1 MISTRP
7 LLAVAVAGLAAL
19 AILFLNKREKLR
31 DAVSPIAA
39 VAMFAI
45 VVSMA
50 PTVLAGG
57 TVELRLFEVLP
68 GIDVALR
75 ADALGMV
82 FATVSSLLWIVAAVY
97 SIGYMRHL
105 HEHAQTRFFACFATS
120 LAAAVG
126 GAFAANLFTLVIF
139 YEVLSLVTYPL
150 VYHHEDEEGW
160 RGSRKYL
167 VYLMGASKSVLL
179 AALALTY
186 HIAGSLDF
194 VRGGLLTGANASAT
208 LLTVVYFCYLF
219 GFAKAAVMPM
229 HAWLPAAM
237 VAPTPVSA
245 LLHAVAV
252 VKMGVFCVLRV
263 IFHVFGVSTVGELG
277 LGAATAYL
285 VSFTILM
292 ASVYALTRDDLK
304 ARLAYSTVSQLSYIV
319 LGAVLLSPLAMVG
332 GIIHIAA
339 HAFSKITLFF
349 CAGSIYCAS
358 GKRNISDMAGIGRR
372 LPWTMGAFFVASLSM
387 IGIPPT
393 AGFVSKWYLA
403 EGSVEAGQM
412 AFLAVLLASSVLNAA
427 YFLPV
432 SYTAFFEAET
442 KESRAPVREIPLVA
456 IPLVA
461 TAILSVL
468 MGIFPYYVPHPRGRS
483 DPMIKPVVD
492 FFGDA
497 QYARLRRRL
506 FYLVLVLIV
515 AADFLVPR
523 AHAEYLWERLPGWPA
538 AYGFG
543 SCVLLIFVS
552 KFLGHRAGLMR
563 REDYYD

>member
-1 MISTRP
+1 MDPVISIRP

-19 AILFLNKREKLR
+19 AVLLLNNREKLR
-31 DAVSPIAA
+31 DVVSPLAA
-39 VAMFAI
+39 IAMFAI
-45 VVSMA
+45 VASMA

-57 TVELRLFEVLP
+57 TVDLRLFEILP
-68 GIDVALR
+68 GIDFAFR

-82 FATVSSLLWIVAAVY
+82 FATVSSLLWIVAAIY

-105 HEHAQTRFFACFATS
+105 NEHAQTRFFACFATS

-160 RGSRKYL
+160 TGSRKYL

-194 VRGGLLTGANASAT
+194 VAGGLLAGVDASAA

-263 IFHVFGVSTVGELG
+263 VFHVFGTGLVDGLG
-277 LGAATAYL
+277 LGIATAYL

-292 ASVYALTRDDLK
+292 ASIYALTRDDLK
-304 ARLAYSTVSQLSYIV
+304 AQARLFDGQPALLHRAGRGSAVAGRDGRRDHPHCGACILQDHALFLRRVDLLRVWQAEHQRHGRHRPQAALDDGGVLRRLAQHDRDAADRGLRQQVVSGAG
-319 LGAVLLSPLAMVG
+319 LGG
-332 GIIHIAA
+332 G
-339 HAFSKITLFF
+339 
-349 CAGSIYCAS
+349 G
-358 GKRNISDMAGIGRR
+358 GDRVPD
-372 LPWTMGAFFVASLSM
+372 
-387 IGIPPT
+387 
-393 AGFVSKWYLA
+393 
-403 EGSVEAGQM
+403 
-412 AFLAVLLASSVLNAA
+412 
-427 YFLPV
+427 
-432 SYTAFFEAET
+432 
-442 KESRAPVREIPLVA
+442 RAPGE
-456 IPLVA
+456 
-461 TAILSVL
+461 
-468 MGIFPYYVPHPRGRS
+468 
-483 DPMIKPVVD
+483 
-492 FFGDA
+492 FGPE
-497 QYARLRRRL
+497 RRL
-506 FYLVLVLIV
+506 FPAGQLC
-515 AADFLVPR
+515 
-523 AHAEYLWERLPGWPA
+523 RLFRDG
-538 AYGFG
+538 G
-543 SCVLLIFVS
+543 
-552 KFLGHRAGLMR
+552 AG
-563 REDYYD
+563 EPCDGP

>member
-1 MISTRP
+1 MISIRP
-7 LLAVAVAGLAAL
+7 LLAVTVAGLAAL
-19 AILFLNKREKLR
+19 AILLLNNREKLR
-31 DAVSPIAA
+31 DVVSPLAA
-39 VAMFAI
+39 VVMFAI
-45 VVSMA
+45 VASMA

-57 TVELRLFEVLP
+57 TVELRLFQILP
-68 GIDVALR
+68 GIDFAFRV
-75 ADALGMV
+75 DALGMV
-82 FATVSSLLWIVAAVY
+82 FATVSSLLWIVAAFY

-105 HEHAQTRFFACFATS
+105 KEHAQTRFFACFATS

-139 YEVLSLVTYPL
+139 YEMLSLVTYPL
-150 VYHHEDEEGW
+150 VYHHEDEEAW
-160 RGSRKYL
+160 AGSRKYL

-186 HIAGSLDF
+186 DLAGSLDF
-194 VRGGLLTGANASAT
+194 VAGGLLARVDAPAT
-208 LLTVVYFCYLF
+208 LLTIIYFCYLF

-252 VKMGVFCVLRV
+252 VKMGVFCVLRLV
-263 IFHVFGVSTVGELG
+263 FHVFGVGLMSGLG
-277 LGAATAYL
+277 LGIATAYV

-319 LGAVLLSPLAMVG
+319 LGAVLLSRATMVG

-358 GKRNISDMAGIGRR
+358 GKRNISDMAGIGRK

-393 AGFVSKWYLA
+393 GGFVSKWYLA
-403 EGSVEAGQM
+403 LGTVEAGEI
-412 AFLAVLLASSVLNAA
+412 AFLIVLLVSAVLNAA

-432 SYTAFFEAET
+432 SYIAFFGTAAR
-442 KESRAPVREIPLVA
+442 ESPTTVREIPMVT

-461 TAILSVL
+461 TAMLSVA
-468 MGIFPYYVPHPRGRS
+468 MGVFPGYFLALAEG
-483 DPMIKPVVD
+483 VV
-492 FFGDA
+492 
-497 QYARLRRRL
+497 R
-506 FYLVLVLIV
+506 
-515 AADFLVPR
+515 
-523 AHAEYLWERLPGWPA
+523 
-538 AYGFG
+538 
-543 SCVLLIFVS
+543 
-552 KFLGHRAGLMR
+552 
-563 REDYYD
+563 

>member
-1 MISTRP
+1 LDPVISIRP
-7 LLAVAVAGLAAL
+7 LLAVAVPGLAAL
-19 AILFLNKREKLR
+19 AILLLNNREKLR
-31 DAVSPIAA
+31 DVVSPLAA
-39 VAMFAI
+39 IILFAI
-45 VVSMA
+45 VASMA

-57 TVELRLFEVLP
+57 TVDLRLFEVLP
-68 GIDVALR
+68 GVDFAFR

-82 FATVSSLLWIVAAVY
+82 FATVSSLLWIVAAIY

-105 HEHAQTRFFACFATS
+105 NEHAQTRFFACFATS

-139 YEVLSLVTYPL
+139 YEMLSLVTYPL

-160 RGSRKYL
+160 MGARKYL

-186 HIAGSLDF
+186 SIAGSLDF
-194 VRGGLLTGANASAT
+194 IKGGLLAGVNASAA

-252 VKMGVFCVLRV
+252 VKMGVFCLLRV
-263 IFHVFGVSTVGELG
+263 VFHVFGVKLVGELG
-277 LGAATAYL
+277 LGIATAYL
-285 VSFTILM
+285 VSFTIVM

-319 LGAVLLSPLAMVG
+319 LGAVLLSPVAMVG
-332 GIIHIAA
+332 GIIHMAA

-372 LPWTMGAFFVASLSM
+372 LPWTMGAFFIASLSM
-387 IGIPPT
+387 IGVPPT
-393 AGFVSKWYLA
+393 AGFISKWYLTL
-403 EGSVEAGQM
+403 GSVEAGQI
-412 AFLAVLLASSVLNAA
+412 AFLAVLLVSSILNAA

-432 SYTAFFEAET
+432 SYAAFFGTEAQ
-442 KESRAPVREIPLVA
+442 ESPATVREIPMVT

-468 MGIFPYYVPHPRGRS
+468 MGIFPGYFLTLAEG
-483 DPMIKPVVD
+483 VV
-492 FFGDA
+492 
-497 QYARLRRRL
+497 R
-506 FYLVLVLIV
+506 
-515 AADFLVPR
+515 
-523 AHAEYLWERLPGWPA
+523 
-538 AYGFG
+538 
-543 SCVLLIFVS
+543 
-552 KFLGHRAGLMR
+552 
-563 REDYYD
+563 

>member
-1 MISTRP
+1 MDPVTSIRP

-19 AILFLNKREKLR
+19 AILLLNNREKLR
-31 DAVSPIAA
+31 DVVSPFAA
-39 VAMFAI
+39 IAMFAI

-57 TVELRLFEVLP
+57 TIDLHLFEILP
-68 GIDVALR
+68 GIDFAFRV
-75 ADALGMV
+75 DALGMV
-82 FATVSSLLWIVAAVY
+82 FATVSSLLWIVAAIY

-105 HEHAQTRFFACFATS
+105 NEHAQTRFFACFATS

-126 GAFAANLFTLVIF
+126 GAFSANLFTLVIF

-160 RGSRKYL
+160 AGSRKYL

-186 HIAGSLDF
+186 HIAGTLDF
-194 VRGGLLTGANASAT
+194 VAGGLLAGIDASPA

-263 IFHVFGVSTVGELG
+263 VFHIFGTGLVDGLG
-277 LGAATAYL
+277 LGIATAYL
-285 VSFTILM
+285 ASFTILM
-292 ASVYALTRDDLK
+292 ASIYALTRDDLK

-319 LGAVLLSPLAMVG
+319 LGAVLLSPVAMVG

-372 LPWTMGAFFVASLSM
+372 LPWTMGAFFVGSLSM
-387 IGIPPT
+387 IGVPPT

-403 EGSVEAGQM
+403 LGSVEAGDI
-412 AFLAVLLASSVLNAA
+412 AFLIVLLVSSVLNAA

-432 SYTAFFEAET
+432 SYVAFFGT
-442 KESRAPVREIPLVA
+442 SSQESPATVREIPMMTV
-456 IPLVA
+456 PLVA

-468 MGIFPYYVPHPRGRS
+468 MGIFPDYFLTLAQG
-483 DPMIKPVVD
+483 VV
-492 FFGDA
+492 
-497 QYARLRRRL
+497 R
-506 FYLVLVLIV
+506 
-515 AADFLVPR
+515 
-523 AHAEYLWERLPGWPA
+523 
-538 AYGFG
+538 
-543 SCVLLIFVS
+543 
-552 KFLGHRAGLMR
+552 
-563 REDYYD
+563 

>member
-1 MISTRP
+1 MISIRP
-7 LLAVAVAGLAAL
+7 LLAVAVPVLAAL
-19 AILFLNKREKLR
+19 AVLLLNKRAKLR
-31 DAVSPIAA
+31 DVISPLAA
-39 VAMFAI
+39 IAMFAI
-45 VVSMA
+45 VASMA

-57 TVELRLFEVLP
+57 TVDLRLFEILP
-68 GIDVALR
+68 GIDFAFRV
-75 ADALGMV
+75 DALGMV
-82 FATVSSLLWIVAAVY
+82 FATVSSLLWIVASIY

-105 HEHAQTRFFACFATS
+105 NEHAQTRFFACFAAS
-120 LAAAVG
+120 LAAAAG

-160 RGSRKYL
+160 TGSRKYL

-186 HIAGSLDF
+186 NIAGSLDF
-194 VRGGLLTGANASAT
+194 VPGGLLAGVNASAP

-263 IFHVFGVSTVGELG
+263 VFHVFGVGLVGGLG
-277 LGAATAYL
+277 LGIATAYV

-292 ASVYALTRDDLK
+292 ASIYALTRDDLK

-319 LGAVLLSPLAMVG
+319 LGAVLLSPIAMVG

-372 LPWTMGAFFVASLSM
+372 LPWTMGAFFVGSLSM
-387 IGIPPT
+387 IGVPPA
-393 AGFVSKWYLA
+393 AGFISKWYLA
-403 EGSVEAGQM
+403 RGSVEAGETP
-412 AFLAVLLASSVLNAA
+412 FLIVLLISSVLNAA

-432 SYTAFFEAET
+432 SYAAFFGTEAQ
-442 KESRAPVREIPLVA
+442 ESPATVREIPMLT

-461 TAILSVL
+461 TAILSVA
-468 MGIFPYYVPHPRGRS
+468 MGIFPDYFVALAER
-483 DPMIKPVVD
+483 VV
-492 FFGDA
+492 
-497 QYARLRRRL
+497 R
-506 FYLVLVLIV
+506 
-515 AADFLVPR
+515 
-523 AHAEYLWERLPGWPA
+523 
-538 AYGFG
+538 
-543 SCVLLIFVS
+543 
-552 KFLGHRAGLMR
+552 
-563 REDYYD
+563 

>member
-1 MISTRP
+1 MDPVTSIRP

-19 AILFLNKREKLR
+19 AILLLNNREKLR
-31 DAVSPIAA
+31 DAVSPLAA
-39 VAMFAI
+39 IAMFAI

-57 TVELRLFEVLP
+57 TVDLRLFEILP
-68 GIDVALR
+68 GIDFAFRV
-75 ADALGMV
+75 DALGMV
-82 FATVSSLLWIVAAVY
+82 FATVSSLLWIVAAIY

-105 HEHAQTRFFACFATS
+105 NEHAQTRFFACFATS

-126 GAFAANLFTLVIF
+126 GAFSANLFTLVIF

-160 RGSRKYL
+160 AGSRKYL

-194 VRGGLLTGANASAT
+194 VAGGLLAGVDASPA

-263 IFHVFGVSTVGELG
+263 VFHIFGTGLVDGLG
-277 LGAATAYL
+277 LGIATAYL
-285 VSFTILM
+285 ASFTILM
-292 ASVYALTRDDLK
+292 ASIYALTRDDLK

-319 LGAVLLSPLAMVG
+319 LGAVLLSPVAMVG
-332 GIIHIAA
+332 GILHIAA

-372 LPWTMGAFFVASLSM
+372 LPWTMGAFFVGSLSM
-387 IGIPPT
+387 IGVPPT

-403 EGSVEAGQM
+403 LGSVEAGDI
-412 AFLAVLLASSVLNAA
+412 AFLIVILVSSVLNAA

-432 SYTAFFEAET
+432 SYVAFFGT
-442 KESRAPVREIPLVA
+442 SSQESPATVREIPMMTV
-456 IPLVA
+456 PLVA

-468 MGIFPYYVPHPRGRS
+468 MGVFPDYFLALAQG
-483 DPMIKPVVD
+483 VV
-492 FFGDA
+492 
-497 QYARLRRRL
+497 R
-506 FYLVLVLIV
+506 
-515 AADFLVPR
+515 
-523 AHAEYLWERLPGWPA
+523 
-538 AYGFG
+538 
-543 SCVLLIFVS
+543 
-552 KFLGHRAGLMR
+552 
-563 REDYYD
+563 